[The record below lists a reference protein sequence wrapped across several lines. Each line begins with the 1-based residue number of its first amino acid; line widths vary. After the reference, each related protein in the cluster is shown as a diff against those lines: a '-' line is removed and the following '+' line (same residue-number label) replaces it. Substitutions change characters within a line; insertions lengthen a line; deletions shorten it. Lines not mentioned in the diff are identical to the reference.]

1 MMLVGLKKENDKN
14 VRCNIK
20 ECQTNESQTTWNLLY
35 FFLLCRISPLSLF
48 IFFLGDDT
56 QVSLINGNLEG
67 SFSEKSTSAAGLES
81 E

>member
-1 MMLVGLKKENDKN
+1 MYDGILRSVKLMRVKLPKIYYIFFFCVGSRHCL
-14 VRCNIK
+14 
-20 ECQTNESQTTWNLLY
+20 
-35 FFLLCRISPLSLF
+35 FL
-48 IFFLGDDT
+48 FFLGDDT

>member
-1 MMLVGLKKENDKN
+1 MYDAILRIVKLMRVKLPEIYYIFFFCV
-14 VRCNIK
+14 
-20 ECQTNESQTTWNLLY
+20 ESRHCL
-35 FFLLCRISPLSLF
+35 FLF
-48 IFFLGDDT
+48 FFLGDDT